1 MYLVFDNADSL
12 KYFKDSANLF
22 LMLCKLN
29 EYLNIDTMETN
40 EEDRINLCTLF
51 ITEQDWH
58 SLISECDLMSRTE
71 ATRPFIL
78 FFNEYTKDQMKVILQ
93 KTAQSLVS
101 IQYHGEMNM
110 LDHVNNVQ
118 FFAKIILDV
127 FYPICKVIQ
136 KRLTSYFYNQ
146 CMSVT
151 P

>member
-1 MYLVFDNADSL
+1 LYLVIDNAESL

-29 EYLNIDTMETN
+29 EYLNIDTIETL

-71 ATRPFIL
+71 TTRPFII
-78 FFNEYTKDQMKVILQ
+78 FFNEYSKDEIKVLLQ
-93 KTAQSLVS
+93 KNAQSLVA
-101 IQYHGEMNM
+101 IQYYDEKHKT
-110 LDHVNNVQ
+110 DHVNNIQ

-127 FYPICKVIQ
+127 FYPICKVAVFITF
-136 KRLTSYFYNQ
+136 KTRF
-146 CMSVT
+146 
-151 P
+151 

>member
-1 MYLVFDNADSL
+1 LVIDNADSL

-29 EYLNIDTMETN
+29 EYLNIDTFETN

-71 ATRPFIL
+71 TTRPYAI
-78 FFNEYTKDQMKVILQ
+78 FFNEYTKDEIKILLQ
-93 KTAQSLVS
+93 KNAQYLVA
-101 IQYHGEMNM
+101 IQYYGENRKT
-110 LDHVNNVQ
+110 DHVNNIQ

-136 KRLTSYFYNQ
+136 NR
-146 CMSVT
+146 

>member
-1 MYLVFDNADSL
+1 MKIYFKAYVYLVFDNADSL

-93 KTAQSLVS
+93 KTAQSRWNEYAWSCQQRAVLCQDYSRCVLS
-101 IQYHGEMNM
+101 D
-110 LDHVNNVQ
+110 L
-118 FFAKIILDV
+118 
-127 FYPICKVIQ
+127 
-136 KRLTSYFYNQ
+136 
-146 CMSVT
+146 
-151 P
+151 